1 MLPRLSP
8 LLRNSSMARAVS
20 RASTPLPLPLPLAT
34 LLPATTLSSL
44 HSPSSLSFAP
54 KPSNFNFLL
63 LTNTGLFNK
72 KFETFSQENYR
83 CTVWASHRGYRK
95 VRRRPAAAR
104 SKEKDLEL
112 SVSICIEEGLPN
124 DPEILVKETSFL
136 SVKINLCVLILDW

>member
-1 MLPRLSP
+1 
-8 LLRNSSMARAVS
+8 MARAVP
-20 RASTPLPLPLPLAT
+20 RASTPLPLPT

-95 VRRRPAAAR
+95 VRQRPPAARR

>member
-8 LLRNSSMARAVS
+8 LLRNSSMARAVP
-20 RASTPLPLPLPLAT
+20 RASTPLPLPT
-34 LLPATTLSSL
+34 LLLATTLSSL

-95 VRRRPAAAR
+95 VRQRPAAARR